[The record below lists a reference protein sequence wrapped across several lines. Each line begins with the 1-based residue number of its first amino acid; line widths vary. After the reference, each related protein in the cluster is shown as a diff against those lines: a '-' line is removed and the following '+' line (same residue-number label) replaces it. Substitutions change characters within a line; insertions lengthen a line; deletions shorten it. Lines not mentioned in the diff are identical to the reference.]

1 MVEIENKSIF
11 SNLSFLQIIIV
22 IMKFVIYLDYHD
34 IKELNF
40 GQSGGGDEE
49 KEKPPPSKE
58 TTKNTSTKS
67 TESPKTPAAN
77 KPSNAVKVPEA
88 AKEAATEAGAGALN
102 AGLASTGVGAPAA
115 AALKMSGVNKVVAG
129 AAVDMASSTVE
140 NASSANQ
147 SALNKGLEDDLS
159 KDEDMKGIK
168 TGFINNNWIFYI
180 VKQAMDIVSRVAG
193 TAGEIVSRLFMIF
206 IFAATFPA
214 LPFFAVMGL
223 VYAFAKYGAFKFRG
237 L

>member
-1 MVEIENKSIF
+1 MLEIENKSIF

-34 IKELNF
+34 IEELNF
-40 GQSGGGDEE
+40 IQSGGGEDEE
-49 KEKPPPSKE
+49 KK
-58 TTKNTSTKS
+58 
-67 TESPKTPAAN
+67 
-77 KPSNAVKVPEA
+77 
-88 AKEAATEAGAGALN
+88 
-102 AGLASTGVGAPAA
+102 APAA
-115 AALKMSGVNKVVAG
+115 LTLTGVNKVVAG

-140 NASSANQ
+140 NATSSNQ

-159 KDEDMKGIK
+159 KDKDMKGIK

-180 VKQAMDIVSRVAG
+180 VRQATDIVTRVAG

-223 VYAFAKYGAFKFRG
+223 VYAFAKYGAFKIRG